1 MLPLASS
8 AKLTLYIIQLKFR
21 FFPYIFLFL
30 FTIAVITNEN
40 HKSQLIMLSK
50 GADLLAPSSMPWE
63 IANAFS
69 AMFKRNRITLKKA
82 TAALA
87 AYNQIPIRFYDVSLS
102 RALDLAHRL
111 NVYAYDAYVIAC
123 ALKHS
128 SPIVS
133 LDNGLLDAAH
143 RAGVETIEVT
153 S

>member
-1 MLPLASS
+1 MNLVVDTSV
-8 AKLTLYIIQLKFR
+8 I
-21 FFPYIFLFL
+21 
-30 FTIAVITNEN
+30 IAVITNEN

-63 IANAFS
+63 IGNAFS
-69 AMFKRNRITLKKA
+69 ALLKRNRITLKQA

-102 RALDLAHRL
+102 TALDLAHRL